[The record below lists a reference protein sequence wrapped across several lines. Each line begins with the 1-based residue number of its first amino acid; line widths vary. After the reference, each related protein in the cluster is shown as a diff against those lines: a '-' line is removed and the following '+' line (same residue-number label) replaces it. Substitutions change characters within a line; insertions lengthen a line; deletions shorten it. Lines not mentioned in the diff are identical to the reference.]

1 MTKLDPSRLA
11 LQGERRSP
19 GTTLRGRYARLT
31 LGLMLGLSVVG
42 CSVTYETT
50 KSGRA
55 PIEQLLLTQSLERG
69 LIDALLP
76 VRPGQAVVVETV
88 GLTGDQA
95 FAGAIIE
102 KWLVREGLLLP
113 KDGKESLMARVT
125 LDAFGTLQ
133 DQTFFGIP
141 PIGGGLFPISLPE
154 LAFYKASRQRGL
166 ARFSVDFIDKKTG
179 RLVSSTPVYEGDA
192 YYNQYTFLFSFDL
205 TRTDLLPPLP

>member
-1 MTKLDPSRLA
+1 MTKPDSSRLG
-11 LQGERRSP
+11 LQGAGPSP
-19 GTTLRGRYARLT
+19 EPALRGGCPRLM
-31 LGLMLGLSVVG
+31 LGLMLGLNLVG
-42 CSVTYETT
+42 CSLTYETT

-55 PIEQLLLTQSLERG
+55 PIEQLLLTQSIARS
-69 LIDALLP
+69 LIDAVLP
-76 VRPGQAVVVETV
+76 VSPGQAVVVETV

-95 FAGAIIE
+95 FAAAMIE
-102 KWLVREGLLLP
+102 KWLIREGLSLP
-113 KDGKESLMARVT
+113 KDGKEALMARVT

-141 PIGGGLFPISLPE
+141 PIGGGLIPISVPE

-192 YYNQYTFLFSFDL
+192 YYNQYTFLFSFNM